1 MKKLLIAACITC
13 ALSIAAYAAEGEA
26 KKESEAK
33 KSGPTAEQKAIRKE
47 LVEKYDADKNGKL
60 SKEEKAKMTPE
71 DLAKWSST
79 MPAKKKDAG
88 EAGNEKAKEHKEGD
102 KK

>member
-13 ALSIAAYAAEGEA
+13 ALSIAAYAAEG
-26 KKESEAK
+26 EAK